1 MITVNFY
8 AAAKASVGTSTIYI
22 ESNSFKNI
30 LEKIKTDYPNINKV
44 LPTCTFLLDGNLVK
58 DFEIMVNNCSNLDI
72 LPTFAGG

>member
-22 ESNSFKNI
+22 ESNSFKTI

-58 DFEIMVNNCSNLDI
+58 DFEIMVNNGSNLDI